1 MDIKNQ
7 WFTVS
12 NNHAIAR
19 LVFIFRLQNLTQRVE
34 TYKSKEVKTQILS
47 NFSVW
52 YNLNQYFLRRR
63 IRYDLKK
70 SK

>member
-19 LVFIFRLQNLTQRVE
+19 LGFIFRLQNFTQKVE
-34 TYKSKEVKTQILS
+34 TCKSKEVKTQILS

-63 IRYDLKK
+63 IRYD
-70 SK
+70 S